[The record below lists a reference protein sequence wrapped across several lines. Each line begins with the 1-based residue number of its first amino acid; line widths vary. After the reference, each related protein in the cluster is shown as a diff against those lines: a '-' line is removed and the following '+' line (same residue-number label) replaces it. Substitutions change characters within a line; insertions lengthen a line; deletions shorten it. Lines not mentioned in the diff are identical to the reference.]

1 MTGLGAS
8 SNALDEEISKF
19 CESAGHQVKSIDWA
33 GSSDW
38 ASFRK
43 VSLKDDTNKMYFVKT
58 STRSAKEMFE
68 GEALGLQAMYECSQQ
83 SGDGLVI
90 PNVHHWGDYSGGS
103 LLIMDFLQLGG
114 RGSEEALGRA
124 MAQLHLAKPSEANGN
139 PNGVFGFGVD
149 NTIGGTPQ
157 PNPWTE
163 GGTTKDWIEFYK
175 KHRMEHQIKLA
186 GDRTCAKLWDSDIA
200 PRLHLLFEGIEVKP
214 SLLHGDLWSGN
225 IGTASG
231 KPSIYDPAVY
241 WGHHEAEW
249 GMSWCA
255 SFGIKFWNG
264 YRELI
269 PQDPGFADRKPLYDA
284 YHQLNHYNLFGG
296 GYLGSAQSLLQQVK
310 KKLDA
315 KEKK

>member
-1 MTGLGAS
+1 MNVGVRRRLPFIATVLTSFLAPIATTGFLSSSHSHSCRRSNNNSASSTTGYMTQLGA

-19 CESAGHQVKSIDWA
+19 CASAGYQVKSIDWA

-43 VSLKDDTNKMYFVKT
+43 VSLKDTDKMYFVKT

-68 GEALGLQAMYECSQQ
+68 GEALGLQAMYECSRQG
-83 SGDGLVI
+83 GDGLAI
-90 PNVHHWGDYSGGS
+90 PNVHHWGDCSAGS

-124 MAQLHLAKPSEANGN
+124 MAQLHLAQPSEANGN
-139 PNGVFGFGVD
+139 PKNAFGFGVD

-163 GGTTKDWIEFYK
+163 GGTTSDWIEFYS

-186 GDRTCAKLWDSDIA
+186 GDKTCAKLWDSDIA

-214 SLLHGDLWSGN
+214 SLLHGDLW
-225 IGTASG
+225 
-231 KPSIYDPAVY
+231 
-241 WGHHEAEW
+241 
-249 GMSWCA
+249 
-255 SFGIKFWNG
+255 
-264 YRELI
+264 R
-269 PQDPGFADRKPLYDA
+269 
-284 YHQLNHYNLFGG
+284 
-296 GYLGSAQSLLQQVK
+296 
-310 KKLDA
+310 
-315 KEKK
+315 